1 MEGDRPSPETPI
13 MLASPRHRPTLPT
26 FAAAL
31 LSCCAALGS
40 ASAAADDGAAGSA
53 AEPVESMDPRE
64 SAVHFGF
71 DEDYMAREAEIKV
84 AWLIAAE
91 QGPMDRVEIE
101 GYADSTGP
109 EAYNVELSLRRA
121 RSVRDFLVE
130 ELGIDRSALSV
141 VAYGEAYPAAPN
153 TTPDGRAANRRV
165 EFRRVDPAEA
175 NAGS

>member
-1 MEGDRPSPETPI
+1 
-13 MLASPRHRPTLPT
+13 MLASPRLRPTLQT
-26 FAAAL
+26 LAAAV
-31 LSCCAALGS
+31 LSCCAAFGS
-40 ASAAADDGAAGSA
+40 ASAAADEAAAGSA
-53 AEPVESMDPRE
+53 AASDESMDPRE

-84 AWLIAAE
+84 AWLVAADE
-91 QGPMDRVEIE
+91 GPMDRVEIE

-121 RSVRDFLVE
+121 RAVRDFLVD

-153 TTPDGRAANRRV
+153 TTVEGRAANRRV
-165 EFRRVDPAEA
+165 EFRRVDPGAA
-175 NAGS
+175 AAGS